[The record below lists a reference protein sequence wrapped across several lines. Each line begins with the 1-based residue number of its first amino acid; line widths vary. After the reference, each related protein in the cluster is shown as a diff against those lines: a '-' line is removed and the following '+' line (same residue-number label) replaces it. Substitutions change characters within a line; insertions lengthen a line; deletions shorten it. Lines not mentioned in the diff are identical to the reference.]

1 MSEETQKVNEEQK
14 VPTKEEIIAFIKEQI
29 EVKTVQLELQELN
42 TGLASARAEELKALA
57 FIAQMTQ
64 QNGGAKPEG
73 TPHTITQEDMD
84 NNPELIEE
92 GIKVGDEV
100 IIPSMPPTEKRSL
113 KKDK

>member
-1 MSEETQKVNEEQK
+1 MSEQTVDVQEAK
-14 VPTKEEIIAFIKEQI
+14 VPTKEEIIAFINEQI
-29 EVKTVQLELQELN
+29 EVKRVQLELQELN
-42 TGLASARAEELKALA
+42 TGLATSRAEELKALA

-64 QNGGAKPEG
+64 QGGKPEG

-84 NNPELIEE
+84 NNPELAEE

-100 IIPSMPPTEKRSL
+100 IIPSVPPTEKRSL

>member
-1 MSEETQKVNEEQK
+1 MKKEQNMEQEEQK
-14 VPTKEEIIAFIKEQI
+14 VPTKEEIITFIKEQI
-29 EVKTVQLELQELN
+29 EVKTFQLELQELN
-42 TGLASARAEELKALA
+42 TGLASSRAEELKALA

-64 QNGGAKPEG
+64 QGGAKPEG

-84 NNPELIEE
+84 NNPELVEE